1 MMDPRRLL
9 DGDAS
14 ELELRLLSLAQREEA
29 PSAAP
34 RRLAAQLG
42 LPAGLL
48 GLDAAAHAADA
59 AGSAST
65 FPAAGVGLS
74 SAGWLSGALGKL
86 VLVGLVG
93 SLGGAAWW
101 FGGLEVA
108 STSSNTAPS
117 AGIRTTTTAST
128 SMAPDT
134 VTAPP
139 SAATTAA
146 ATEQRSALTR
156 EVEALDRVRQ
166 AVRARD
172 ARAALRLLEDLERA
186 HPARVLAQE
195 AEALRVEALFA
206 AGEGSAARARAEQFL
221 AAHPHSPHA
230 ARVQALMRAR
240 GPQR

>member
-1 MMDPRRLL
+1 VALL
-9 DGDAS
+9 A
-14 ELELRLLSLAQREEA
+14 
-29 PSAAP
+29 
-34 RRLAAQLG
+34 
-42 LPAGLL
+42 
-48 GLDAAAHAADA
+48 LDSVAHAADA

-65 FPAAGVGLS
+65 FPAAAAGVGLS

-86 VLVGLVG
+86 LVVGLVG

-101 FGGLEVA
+101 MAASDAA

-117 AGIRTTTTAST
+117 AGISTSTGMSTNAATTATT

-134 VTAPP
+134 
-139 SAATTAA
+139 TTAA
-146 ATEQRSALTR
+146 VAEQGSALTR

-172 ARAALRLLEDLERA
+172 SREALRLLDELERSQ
-186 HPARVLAQE
+186 PARVLAQE

-206 AGEGSAARARAEQFL
+206 AGERGAARARAERFL

-230 ARVQALMRAR
+230 ARVQALMRA
-240 GPQR
+240 GGAQR